1 MPKDAQM
8 PICPISKRD
17 CINEEIEK
25 VENNANKILS
35 PDGNC
40 RCLPACT
47 NIEYKHSITSSSIH
61 FAQDLD
67 LLPEHRK
74 KMPSLNQ
81 DEFVRENVIGLHIY
95 HKSLHFLTRN
105 RGVVCVSNT
114 FFKANHFKSLFF
126 SCLVRLTCFRTL
138 EESWDCVWDFQP
150 CLRLNSSTFTAYV
163 CVSIMRVIVMKY
175 KTESILA
182 RKLRWKNQRV
192 FLFIFIRRTTVS
204 IIG

>member
-1 MPKDAQM
+1 MRIRRALKACAQGVRAQDLIITKFQQCGCVAFHMPKDAQM

-17 CINEEIEK
+17 CINEEIER

-47 NIEYKHSITSSSIH
+47 NIEYKYSITSSSIQ
-61 FAQDLD
+61 FSQDLD
-67 LLPEHRK
+67 ILPEYRK

-114 FFKANHFKSLFF
+114 FF
-126 SCLVRLTCFRTL
+126 
-138 EESWDCVWDFQP
+138 
-150 CLRLNSSTFTAYV
+150 
-163 CVSIMRVIVMKY
+163 
-175 KTESILA
+175 
-182 RKLRWKNQRV
+182 
-192 FLFIFIRRTTVS
+192 
-204 IIG
+204 